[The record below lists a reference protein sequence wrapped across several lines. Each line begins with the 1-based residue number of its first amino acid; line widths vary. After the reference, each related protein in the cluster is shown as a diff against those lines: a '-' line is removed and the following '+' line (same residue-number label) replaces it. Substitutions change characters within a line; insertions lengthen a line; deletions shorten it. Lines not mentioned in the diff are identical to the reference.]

1 MDGQAPEAAADRTLL
16 VRGIALLSVG
26 SGLMLVGA
34 LLTGAVAVRATRRW
48 VQQWDEPPR
57 AVARRRMGQAR
68 SAVSA
73 GTQAWMQDSRAA
85 AAAPSGSKI

>member
-1 MDGQAPEAAADRTLL
+1 MDGRSPEVVADRTLL
-16 VRGIALLSVG
+16 IRGVALLSVG

-34 LLTGAVAVRATRRW
+34 LLTGTVAVRATRRW

-57 AVARRRMGQAR
+57 AVARRRWGQAR

-73 GTQAWMQDSRAA
+73 GAQGWRQDGRPAVP
-85 AAAPSGSKI
+85 APSSRQV

>member
-1 MDGQAPEAAADRTLL
+1 MDGRSPEAAADRTLL
-16 VRGIALLSVG
+16 IRGIALLSVG
-26 SGLMLVGA
+26 SGVMLVGA

-57 AVARRRMGQAR
+57 AVARRRLGQAR

-73 GTQAWMQDSRAA
+73 GTRSWRQNGAA
-85 AAAPSGSKI
+85 AVAAPSSSQV